1 MLLSL
6 RGLFQGSSVLFGA
19 LSFIAIGS
27 FASRIIYLKR
37 TGKPHGLGRTT
48 WIYWPTQIC
57 MGTVGLL
64 AVIGALA
71 LLRQQKLSL
80 VAVLGYIAMGCA
92 WGLATVLNY
101 YEHLY
106 TIRSSDLI
114 FSFYVLDI
122 AALLIHARTLHI
134 LHGSS
139 RDPLETIVLVMV
151 ILLSI
156 GFIVEA
162 WPRGSTKVQRS
173 STLSVYEK
181 ANIFSQTTYY
191 FYQPIISLSVRR
203 ALTLDDISGL
213 LLDNVRSENGYRRLN
228 HYWNKA
234 QQKAALSGS
243 KGSSAKTPSLL
254 QSVIRAQMIRTP
266 ALVALRL
273 SRVFANY
280 SIPAILSLLL
290 VYFQDIQ
297 RGSPID
303 ETDIG
308 TLANGSDDKTSIS
321 YGLLLV
327 VAMFVAGLAN
337 AILLVASRQ
346 YCIVAGLEARSSLI
360 SMIYRKALK
369 LSPKSRQT
377 STAGSITNHMAIDAD
392 VWSEGF
398 IFLTMWISVPAEI
411 GLGIWLLYRL
421 LGWSVWV
428 GLMVMVAMTPLQIW
442 RAKIFGKMQRES
454 WCFKDER
461 VRLATE
467 VLAAIKVVKLYAW
480 ENAFLKKILAIRNL
494 ELEVV
499 RRIGIT
505 TAIMSIVNTSATLIV
520 SLVTL
525 TVYATWGGPNYT
537 PAELTPQVVF
547 VSMTLFAMLKTPI
560 SSLTETTTAT
570 VNIIVATKRVQDF
583 LLREEINEVDVI
595 RSKEVPPDPQESV
608 IIIKDAAFTWTDD
621 RGDIEDTFTDE
632 RQPLMI
638 GQDDQQNISI
648 QPTLHSL
655 NISVLNGSLTAVVGR
670 VGQGKSSLLS
680 AIIGEMYKVQG
691 TVQISGR
698 VAYVPQQ
705 AWIINATLKD
715 NILFG
720 YEFDEERYKHILFA
734 CGLEPDLEM
743 LPAGDLTEIG
753 ERGINL
759 SGGQKQ
765 RVSLARAAYS
775 NADIYLLDDP
785 LSAVDAHVDQHLWI
799 HLIGPRGLLRRK
811 ARLLVTHGIHH
822 LQDMDQI
829 LLLRDGQVVESGHY
843 EELMKSGQ
851 TFYQLIQ
858 EYSVTHKTV
867 QVEDRQEYPMGES
880 PVSSRS
886 EIVRQTESQGSAE
899 SCMVVETTGCAG
911 SNDSKPKDMKKNTKA
926 KIIVAETIEVGAI
939 SADVVMTYI
948 RAVSFKNAVL
958 VVGLHVLAQ
967 ICLVSPS
974 LWLKLGRIVNR
985 LSSDFYYIDERLPLK
1000 IFETINN
1007 AVSLLSAL
1015 IIVAITTPVFLIAS
1029 PFIFA
1034 VFYIIKTYY
1043 MHASLATKRMMQVLK
1058 SPIFQHFQETL
1069 AGVSTIRAMGLQES
1083 FIHASAVKADLH
1095 ANAFLAVSYCIRWVE
1110 IQTQLVSVAI
1120 TLMATLWFVLA
1131 PQGSV
1136 NAATAGLAL
1145 SFAMTISNA
1154 LIWFTRS
1161 YCDQFTHFTSVERI
1175 KEFLDMKTEAPA
1187 FTEPG
1192 SKAEQ
1197 ALRNHWPHRGQIS
1210 FRNYSTR
1217 YRQGLDLVIKNISFS
1232 VQHGE
1237 KVGIVG
1243 RTGAGKSSLTLALF
1257 RMVEAANSY
1266 WAMASDNTGQRQSDS
1281 ALDLDD
1287 AGVVSRGVNDDHDE
1301 DGGSIE
1307 IDGVDISTVGLHD
1320 LRHQLAIIPQDPI
1333 LFAGTVRD
1341 NLDPFQ
1347 ELEDSDLWEAL
1358 ERSYLKDYI
1367 CSLPGGLSFEVSQ
1380 NGENFS
1386 VGQRS
1391 LICVARALLR
1401 KAKILVMDEAT
1412 AAVDVETDELI
1423 QRTIRKEFKDRT
1435 VLTIAHRIK
1444 TVMDADKILL
1454 LDQGRVVEYDSPEAL
1469 LQKKDSLFY
1478 RLARQAGE
1486 LQ

>member
-1 MLLSL
+1 
-6 RGLFQGSSVLFGA
+6 
-19 LSFIAIGS
+19 
-27 FASRIIYLKR
+27 
-37 TGKPHGLGRTT
+37 
-48 WIYWPTQIC
+48 
-57 MGTVGLL
+57 
-64 AVIGALA
+64 
-71 LLRQQKLSL
+71 
-80 VAVLGYIAMGCA
+80 
-92 WGLATVLNY
+92 
-101 YEHLY
+101 
-106 TIRSSDLI
+106 
-114 FSFYVLDI
+114 
-122 AALLIHARTLHI
+122 
-134 LHGSS
+134 
-139 RDPLETIVLVMV
+139 MV
-151 ILLSI
+151 ILISI

-173 STLSVYEK
+173 SALSVYEK
-181 ANIFSQTTYY
+181 ANLFSQATYY
-191 FYQPIISLSVRR
+191 FYQPIISLSVKR

-213 LLDNVRSENGYRRLN
+213 LLDSIRSENGYRRLN

-243 KGSSAKTPSLL
+243 KDSSAKTPSLL
-254 QSVIRAQMIRTP
+254 RAVIHAQMARAP
-266 ALVALRL
+266 ALTALRL

-290 VYFQDIQ
+290 AYFQDIQ
-297 RGSPID
+297 RGSPPID

-308 TLANGSDDKTSIS
+308 TPTNGSGDKTSIS

-327 VAMFVAGLAN
+327 AAMFFAGLAN

-346 YCIVAGLEARSSLI
+346 YCIIAGLEARSSLI

-369 LSPKSRQT
+369 LSPRSRQT
-377 STAGSITNHMAIDAD
+377 STTGSITNHMAIDAD

-398 IFLTMWISVPAEI
+398 SFLAMWISIPAEI

-428 GLMVMVAMTPLQIW
+428 GLLVMVAMTPLQIW
-442 RAKIFGKMQRES
+442 RAKVFGKMQRES

-480 ENAFLKKILAIRNL
+480 ENAFLKKILAVRNL
-494 ELEVV
+494 ELEVA
-499 RRIGIT
+499 RRIGII

-537 PAELTPQVVF
+537 PAELTPQAVF

-560 SSLTETTTAT
+560 SSLTEATTAT

-583 LLREEINEVDVI
+583 LLREEINEGDVV
-595 RSKEVPPDPQESV
+595 RSKEVPLDPYEPV

-621 RGDIEDTFTDE
+621 GGDIEDTFSDE
-632 RQPLMI
+632 RQPLMA
-638 GQDDQQNISI
+638 GQDDQQNIGI

-655 NISVLNGSLTAVVGR
+655 NIPVLNESLTAVVGR

-720 YEFDEERYKHILFA
+720 NEFDEVRYKHVLFA
-734 CGLEPDLEM
+734 CGLEPDLDM

-799 HLIGPRGLLRRK
+799 HLIGPKGLLGRK
-811 ARLLVTHGIHH
+811 ARLLVTHGTHH

-829 LLLRDGQVVESGHY
+829 LLLRNGQVAESGHY
-843 EELMKSGQ
+843 EELIKAGQ

-858 EYSVTHKTV
+858 EYSVTHKNV
-867 QVEDRQEYPMGES
+867 QVEDRQKCLMEGS
-880 PVSSRS
+880 PVSPQS
-886 EIVRQTESQGSAE
+886 EVVRQTEGQGSAG
-899 SCMVVETTGCAG
+899 SRMVVGTAGCTVP
-911 SNDSKPKDMKKNTKA
+911 NDSNPKDMKKNTMA

-939 SADVVMTYI
+939 NADVVMTYI
-948 RAVSFKNAVL
+948 RAVSFKNAAL
-958 VVGLHVLAQ
+958 VVVLHILAQ
-967 ICLVSPS
+967 ICLVGPS
-974 LWLKLGRIVNR
+974 LWLKHWINLNEAPDRDNPPSLSFFLTVFAVMTMAYVVICVALFWIAFAVARIRASEYLHRELITRILRLPPAFFDTTPLGRIVNR
-985 LSSDFYYIDERLPLK
+985 LSSDFYYIDERLPMK
-1000 IFETINN
+1000 VFDTINY
-1007 AVSLLSAL
+1007 AVGLLSAL

-1029 PFIFA
+1029 PFIFL

-1083 FIHASAVKADLH
+1083 FIHANAAKTDLH

-1110 IQTQLVSVAI
+1110 IQTQLVSIAI

-1161 YCDQFTHFTSVERI
+1161 YCDQLTHFTSVERI

-1192 SKAEQ
+1192 SKAQ
-1197 ALRNHWPHRGQIS
+1197 LALRNHWPDRGQIS

-1232 VQHGE
+1232 VQPGE

-1266 WAMASDNTGQRQSDS
+1266 WAKASDNTGQRQSDS
-1281 ALDLDD
+1281 AFDPDD
-1287 AGVVSRGVNDDHDE
+1287 AGVMNREMNGDHEE

-1307 IDGVDISTVGLHD
+1307 IDGIDISTVGLHD

-1367 CSLPGGLSFEVSQ
+1367 RSLPGGLSFEVSQ

-1401 KAKILVMDEAT
+1401 KTKILVMDEAT

-1444 TVMDADKILL
+1444 TVMDADRILV
-1454 LDQGRVVEYDSPEAL
+1454 LDQGRVAEYDSPRAL
-1469 LQKKDSLFY
+1469 LRKEDSLFC